1 MKKLNAA
8 IDRPRD
14 HLENVVINY
23 VPLKSLINLPD
34 LSMAAMLLLR
44 LVKLV
49 RPWPCDTTN
58 WKLSDEILQTGYTGS
73 CTVYYITSQK
83 LLCYWR
89 ELAVSAFQCFLA
101 FEVLVNPTF

>member
-1 MKKLNAA
+1 MKKLSAA
-8 IDRPRD
+8 LSKPRD
-14 HLENVVINY
+14 PLINVVINY

-58 WKLSDEILQTGYTGS
+58 
-73 CTVYYITSQK
+73 
-83 LLCYWR
+83 
-89 ELAVSAFQCFLA
+89 
-101 FEVLVNPTF
+101 